1 MDSAKKPN
9 RLSWQ
14 AEWSC
19 FGGAEQAQGRNDL
32 LPLHESDAHMD
43 TPQHETITSLN
54 NMHYIVILMI

>member
-32 LPLHESDAHMD
+32 LPLGLYINFLLKTEKSENKIWMTDD
-43 TPQHETITSLN
+43 TVS
-54 NMHYIVILMI
+54 